1 MKFSLKQFIVFV
13 TFVALLIAVASYA
26 FTRNKVVEELT
37 SLKLKLAEQER
48 IAAEEQAQ
56 ASKWD
61 FVAPDESIRIRWHSE
76 FNKNLRE
83 WKFYD
88 TYATEFQGSNLD
100 FGIRI
105 GDEPIDWNLDVS
117 LASVEW
123 MANQAAAGPVNYKF
137 VVSKKTD
144 LELKKINQEFQ
155 LKFNVRARWQPTKEG
170 VRYGA
175 GTGAIFDRNV
185 PYVFDRE
192 GGSLQTGQGN
202 LSMLYNPTSVAP
214 PYSFFRIS
222 TVKGKRAVELL
233 VRSIGSDD
241 DDSAKQD

>member
-13 TFVALLIAVASYA
+13 TFVGLLIAVASYA

-76 FNKNLRE
+76 FNKNLDE
-83 WKFYD
+83 WGFYD

-105 GDEPIDWNLDVS
+105 GDEPIDWNLDGS
-117 LASVEW
+117 LVIQKRFL
-123 MANQAAAGPVNYKF
+123 NQAAGPVNYKF
-137 VVSKKTD
+137 VVSTKID
-144 LELKKINQEFQ
+144 QELQIKG
-155 LKFNVRARWQPTKEG
+155 NVRARWRETNEE
-170 VRYGA
+170 RARHGA
-175 GTGAIFDRNV
+175 GAIFDRNV
-185 PYVFDRE
+185 PYDFEE
-192 GGSLQTGQGN
+192 GGTPQTGGGSVN
-202 LSMLYNPTSVAP
+202 IRHYPTSVAP
-214 PYSFFRIS
+214 PYSFFKIS
-222 TVKGKRAVELL
+222 TLRGKRAVAVELL